1 MRVRES
7 QRAPPTMNN
16 TNPRSYMRMNGARDN
31 ENLISRYKKKEQVM
45 GASARE
51 GKAGY
56 KVLGY

>member
-1 MRVRES
+1 
-7 QRAPPTMNN
+7 MNN